1 MLIRSKFLIFLKFMT
16 PHALQ
21 LIADY
26 MMPAFPASRSD
37 LGFLF
42 GTRHGVDQFC
52 EAAHALWQDGMF
64 ERLLVSGG
72 PTAGQATAEADV
84 IGERLLRLGV
94 PESALILERDA
105 TNTGENV
112 RFGRARVAEHMDLS
126 AIRSVVVIGKLCST
140 RRYLMTLQRHWPGL
154 RMSVCPVNYFGVPA
168 ERWHEHAEF
177 RSRVLGEFGK
187 IPDYLAL
194 DFLREIDGCAP
205 YPQLTGWGTPS

>member
-1 MLIRSKFLIFLKFMT
+1 MT
-16 PHALQ
+16 PEALQ
-21 LIADY
+21 RIADY
-26 MMPAFPASRSD
+26 MMPAFPAGRSD

-52 EAAHALWQDGMF
+52 QAAYALWQDGMF

-72 PTAGQATAEADV
+72 FTAGQATAEADV
-84 IGERLLRLGV
+84 IGERLVQLGM
-94 PESALILERDA
+94 PQSALILERNA

-112 RFGRARVAEHMDLS
+112 RFGRARVAGVMDPG
-126 AIRSVVVIGKLCST
+126 AVRSVLVIGKVCST

-168 ERWHEHAEF
+168 ERWHEHEEF
-177 RSRVLGEFGK
+177 RARVLGEFGK

-194 DFLREIDGCAP
+194 GFLHEIDGCAP
-205 YPQLTGWGTPS
+205 YPQLALPGVLP

>member
-1 MLIRSKFLIFLKFMT
+1 MT
-16 PHALQ
+16 PQALQ
-21 LIADY
+21 RIADY

-52 EAAHALWQDGMF
+52 ETAYALWRDGMF

-72 PTAGQATAEADV
+72 QTAGHSTAEADV
-84 IGERLLRLGV
+84 IAERLVRLGM
-94 PESALILERDA
+94 PESTLILERAA

-112 RFGRARVAEHMDLS
+112 RFGRARVAECMELG
-126 AIRSVVVIGKLCST
+126 AIRSVLVIGKVCST

-168 ERWHEHAEF
+168 ERWHEHEEF
-177 RSRVLGEFGK
+177 RARVLGEFGK

-194 DFLREIDGCAP
+194 DFLHEIEGCAP
-205 YPQLTGWGTPS
+205 YPQLAAPKVLP